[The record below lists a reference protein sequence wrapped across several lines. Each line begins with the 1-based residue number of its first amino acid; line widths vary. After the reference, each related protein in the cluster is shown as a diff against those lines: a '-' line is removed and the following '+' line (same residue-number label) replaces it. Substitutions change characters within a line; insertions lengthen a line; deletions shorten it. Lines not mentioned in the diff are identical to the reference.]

1 MTAVLARALRRCGAA
16 VVALKPIETGV
27 VVSEG
32 SDAALLASASSSTPS
47 VPPFVFPEPVSPH
60 LAARRFGRAIDLGV
74 VLEHVQRH
82 EAKLANEVTR
92 HVTSFLIVETAG
104 GSLTPLAP
112 GLTNRDLA
120 RALEPAVWILV
131 APDSLGVLHDVTAT
145 LLALRASGC
154 PVHAV
159 VLSESRP
166 ADASTGSNAGELERV
181 VFPALGSAAPA
192 CAEVF
197 RVARGAAD
205 VGPLLAAWAA
215 CAGDA
220 HSGGDG

>member
-1 MTAVLARALRRCGAA
+1 MSNLSARPASLDWHHRALRA
-16 VVALKPIETGV
+16 PI
-27 VVSEG
+27 
-32 SDAALLASASSSTPS
+32 
-47 VPPFVFPEPVSPH
+47 SPH
-60 LAARRFGRAIDLGV
+60 LAARQEGMELDLTAT
-74 VLEHVQRH
+74 LEWIRQAEDQLVAMHD
-82 EAKLANEVTR
+82 NTR
-92 HVTSFLIVETAG
+92 DALSLVETAG
-104 GSLTPLAP
+104 GAFTPLSPTLTCARLAQALAP
-112 GLTNRDLA
+112 A
-120 RALEPAVWILV
+120 FIVLV
-131 APDSLGVLHDVTAT
+131 APDALGVLHDVTAT